1 MFPSFGVCMQPTR
14 IYLVRHGQ
22 VEGYEEK
29 RYNGQSDVP
38 LTEAGKEQ
46 SERVRDCLS
55 AITLDVV
62 YSSDLGR
69 SRYCARLIAE
79 SHELPV
85 IVEEALREI
94 NFGDWEG
101 HTWVELQEAYPQD
114 WQRRL
119 EDLTNYQVPGGE
131 SLQDAA
137 DRVRPAIRSILAK
150 HPGGAVA
157 LVAHGGVNRIVLL
170 DAIGAALEQAFAI
183 EQDYGCLN
191 IIDYRDGHA
200 VVRLMNGTAH
210 LTP

>member
-1 MFPSFGVCMQPTR
+1 MQPTR

-29 RYNGQSDVP
+29 RYNGQSNIP
-38 LTEAGKEQ
+38 LTATGKEQ
-46 SERVRDCLS
+46 SERVRNCLS
-55 AITLDVV
+55 TIALEAV

-79 SHELPV
+79 GHGLPV
-85 IVEEALREI
+85 VVEEALREI

-101 HTWVELQEAYPQD
+101 RTWVELQEAYPQD

-137 DRVRPAIRSILAK
+137 DRVRPAIRRILEQ
-150 HPGGAVA
+150 HPGGAVT

-170 DAIGAALEQAFAI
+170 DAIGADLEQAFAI

-191 IIDYRDGHA
+191 IIDYLDGHA

-210 LTP
+210 LAP